1 MGFFSWFGRKVGKV
15 IEKVGDKVAEKT
27 GWYGISELGTAI
39 QDICS
44 EEVSKE
50 RSYDK
55 NEANVLTTE
64 RLNEIL
70 VSFSERYLQ
79 HCENLEEQCIE
90 EVEDYCN
97 ALIDLLEESSEF
109 TKDNS
114 NLKRVKRNRSKIR
127 TTIIGSLKEP
137 LAKRMSLDDPE
148 CLKILKLD
156 SGKEKEKAMKK
167 FSKKIIRESL
177 NNLAMKVTDV
187 LQEQTEGIEEYFTDY
202 AESQEKKVKIAKRQ
216 YEAMLK
222 EGRSKESDIEKSIME
237 PMAVLK
243 AAELVKSII

>member
-1 MGFFSWFGRKVGKV
+1 
-15 IEKVGDKVAEKT
+15 
-27 GWYGISELGTAI
+27 
-39 QDICS
+39 
-44 EEVSKE
+44 
-50 RSYDK
+50 
-55 NEANVLTTE
+55 
-64 RLNEIL
+64 
-70 VSFSERYLQ
+70 
-79 HCENLEEQCIE
+79 
-90 EVEDYCN
+90 
-97 ALIDLLEESSEF
+97 
-109 TKDNS
+109 
-114 NLKRVKRNRSKIR
+114 
-127 TTIIGSLKEP
+127 
-137 LAKRMSLDDPE
+137 
-148 CLKILKLD
+148 
-156 SGKEKEKAMKK
+156 MKK

>member
-1 MGFFSWFGRKVGKV
+1 MGLIGWIGRQIGKG
-15 IEKVGDKVAEKT
+15 IEKI

-50 RSYDK
+50 GSYDK
-55 NEANVLTTE
+55 NVANVLTTE

-70 VSFSERYLQ
+70 VSFSEKYLH
-79 HCENLEEQCIE
+79 HCEKLEEQCIE

-109 TKDNS
+109 TKDTS

-177 NNLAMKVTDV
+177 NNLAMKVTNV
-187 LQEQTEGIEEYFTDY
+187 LQEQTEEAFREN
-202 AESQEKKVKIAKRQ
+202 QENF
-216 YEAMLK
+216 K
-222 EGRSKESDIEKSIME
+222 EVVS
-237 PMAVLK
+237 
-243 AAELVKSII
+243 LVKMLLVNSLLEDMEEID